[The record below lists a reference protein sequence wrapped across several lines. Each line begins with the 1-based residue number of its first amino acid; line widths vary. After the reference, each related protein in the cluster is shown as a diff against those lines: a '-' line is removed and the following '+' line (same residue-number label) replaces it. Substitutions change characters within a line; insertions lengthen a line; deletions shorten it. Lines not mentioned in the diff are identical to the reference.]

1 VPSQSLER
9 VTQAIPYLIDRF
21 PTHAA
26 WAEAGMEEVIGDRRD
41 AIHFYEANWLETTLF
56 LNRADHFD
64 AQILPLE
71 AQLAPCFAV
80 CVADYNGDGKDD
92 IFLSQN
98 FFAVG
103 GDTSRYDAGR
113 GLWLEGD
120 GKGGFR
126 AVPGQESGVKVYG
139 QQGGAAVCD
148 YDEDGRIDL
157 VVSQNGGETRLF
169 HNVRGKP
176 GLRVRL
182 QGPAP
187 NPHGIGAVVRLRFG
201 SQLGP
206 AREIHGGSGYWSQDS
221 TVLVMG
227 GPTEPTGIWVRWPGG
242 RTVTADL
249 PPEAKEII
257 VDVQGAVRQTR

>member
-1 VPSQSLER
+1 
-9 VTQAIPYLIDRF
+9 
-21 PTHAA
+21 
-26 WAEAGMEEVIGDRRD
+26 M
-41 AIHFYEANWLETTLF
+41 
-56 LNRADHFD
+56 
-64 AQILPLE
+64 PLE

-80 CVADYNGDGKDD
+80 CVADYNGDGNED
-92 IFLSQN
+92 IFLGQN
-98 FFAVG
+98 FLAVA

-148 YDEDGRIDL
+148 YDEDGRTDL

-169 HNVRGKP
+169 HNARAKP

-182 QGPAP
+182 QGPST
-187 NPHGIGAVVRLRFG
+187 NPRGIGAVVRLKFG
-201 SQLGP
+201 ERLGP

-221 TVLVMG
+221 TVQVMG
-227 GPTEPTGIWVRWPGG
+227 TPTEPTGIWVRWPGG

-249 PPEAKEII
+249 PPKAKE
-257 VDVQGAVRQTR
+257 VVVNVQGEVRLTH